1 MWTYSLAKSK
11 KIFFHAHHLFMQ
23 RKMAL
28 SSALSQ
34 QLTNT
39 LTSLEQAILDKDKK
53 QASLLAKQTELFLKN
68 HLPKS
73 AFERTR
79 DFILGLVMALAI
91 ALLIRQMWFELYE
104 IPTGSM
110 RPTFKEQDR
119 VSVSKTDFGI
129 NLPFS
134 TKHLYFNPKLVQRNG
149 IFIFTVE
156 DMDFRDADTVYFYIF
171 PGKKLL
177 IKRLMGKPGDTLYFY
192 GGKIY
197 GMDEKG
203 HDISQELQLAQLD
216 KIEHVPFTTFE
227 GKVETSSTH
236 TINSPVTLYQ
246 MNEPIAKLWALSST
260 QAKGELFSKFL
271 LKDPHMRYSDLW
283 GIGNFAKVRLLSKEQ
298 VIQFTNQDITA
309 LPDAVLYLEI
319 KHHPN
324 LRHVQIGRD
333 ERNRLRPLIG
343 LSTSII
349 PLQEHHLKALADNL
363 YTSRFVVDKGFA
375 HRYGLY
381 SKYFGSNHFFPYL
394 PDVPNGTYEFYY
406 GKAYAVKWQGI
417 TAELAP
423 SSPLYRFDPQ
433 RLQLLFNLGMEFD
446 TRFSPQSKQ
455 QYLKPSRYAYF
466 REGDLYIMGAPILKK
481 DDPTLT
487 SFVEREKNRQLASRD
502 QKTYEPFIDQ
512 GPPLL
517 PNGELNKEF
526 IQTFGLKIPPKSYLA
541 LGDNHAGSGDSREF
555 GFVPEGNIRG
565 GPDLIFW
572 PPGTRMGRPNQPPYP
587 FFNISRC
594 VIWALGAGSIGLWY
608 YFHRKRYLLPI
619 YTSKQN
625 ENK

>member
-1 MWTYSLAKSK
+1 MWTYSLTKSK
-11 KIFFHAHHLFMQ
+11 KIFFHAHRLFVQ
-23 RKMAL
+23 RKTTL

-39 LTSLEQAILDKDKK
+39 LTSLEQAILGKDKK
-53 QASLLAKQTELFLKN
+53 QACLLAKQAELFLKN
-68 HLPKS
+68 HLQKS
-73 AFERTR
+73 TFEKTR
-79 DFILGLVMALAI
+79 DFVLGLVIALTI

-119 VSVSKTDFGI
+119 LSVSKTDFGI
-129 NLPFS
+129 NVPFS
-134 TKHLYFNPKLVQRNG
+134 TKHVYFNPKLVQRNG

-192 GGKIY
+192 GGKMY
-197 GMDEKG
+197 GMDEEG
-203 HDISQELQLAQLD
+203 NDISPELQLPQLD
-216 KIEHVPFTTFE
+216 KIEHIPFITFE
-227 GKVETSSTH
+227 GKVETSSN
-236 TINSPVTLYQ
+236 NSPVTLYQ
-246 MNEPIAKLWALSST
+246 MNEPIAKLWALSPT

-271 LKDPHMRYSDLW
+271 AKDPHMQYSDLW
-283 GIGNFAKVRLLSKEQ
+283 GMGNFAKARLLSKEQ
-298 VIQFTNQDITA
+298 VIQLTNQDLAT
-309 LPDAVLYLEI
+309 LPEGILYLEL
-319 KHHPN
+319 KHHPS
-324 LRHVQIGRD
+324 LSHVQIGRD

-349 PLQEHHLKALADNL
+349 PLQESHLKALADNL

-375 HRYGLY
+375 HRYGLS

-417 TAELAP
+417 TSELPP

-433 RLQLLFNLGMEFD
+433 RIQILFNLGMEFD

-466 REGDLYIMGAPILKK
+466 REGDLYIMGAAILKK
-481 DDPTLT
+481 DDPTLL
-487 SFVEREKNRQLASRD
+487 SFVEREKNRQAASRD
-502 QKTYEPFIDQ
+502 QKTYYPFIDQ

-517 PNGELNKEF
+517 PNGQLNKEF
-526 IQTFGLKIPPKSYLA
+526 IRTFGLKIPPKSYLA

-565 GPDLIFW
+565 APDLIFW
-572 PPGTRMGRPNQPPYP
+572 PPGSRMGRPNQPAYP
-587 FFNISRC
+587 LFNISRC
-594 VIWALGAGSIGLWY
+594 VIWAIAAGSIGLWY
-608 YFHRKRYLLPI
+608 YWHRKRHKLPI
-619 YTSKQN
+619 YTKIN
-625 ENK
+625 